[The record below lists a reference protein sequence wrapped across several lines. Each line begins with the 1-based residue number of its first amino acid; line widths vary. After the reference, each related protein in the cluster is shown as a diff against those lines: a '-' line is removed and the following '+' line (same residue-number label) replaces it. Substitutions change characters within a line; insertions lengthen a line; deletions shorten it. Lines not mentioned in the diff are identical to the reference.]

1 MSGCTYTVSNSVRM
15 IDPVGQASR
24 HAAVRQCL
32 HTSDINSQENFVFST
47 IGRSTNAT
55 CRQVDAPRWTVLS
68 YDMPVNSNPS
78 SGNWFHCLHAT
89 SHALHPMQTVVA
101 VKTPAR
107 PFVCAV
113 LSGAS
118 RRKEPGERV
127 GAVMCAPGDRDGCR
141 LSTPWTPGWTR
152 SGRRRTR

>member
-1 MSGCTYTVSNSVRM
+1 MSGCTNTVSNSVRM
-15 IDPVGQASR
+15 IEPVGHASR

-32 HTSDINSQENFVFST
+32 HTYDINNHENFVFST

-55 CRQVDAPRWTVLS
+55 CRHVDAPRCTVLS
-68 YDMPVNSNPS
+68 YDMPVKSSPS

-89 SHALHPMQTVVA
+89 SHALHPIQIVVS
-101 VKTPAR
+101 VKNPTP
-107 PFVCAV
+107 PFVRAV

-127 GAVMCAPGDRDGCR
+127 GALTLGSFGRDGCR
-141 LSTPWTPGWTR
+141 PSTPSTLVSRR